1 MHNNV
6 VIGNNTWVA
15 GKGSQFWTHVSIHT
29 KTGHKDL
36 SIAIGDIV
44 YIGSKACF
52 ASEVKIES
60 LNLISLGS
68 LVSQS
73 ILVKKNIIAGNLSKI
88 VKENID

>member
-68 LVSQS
+68 VVSQS